1 MAAIYKYCDST
12 EVVLSLRG
20 NEAVQRLSDAR
31 IRNYGV
37 RMLQRMAEDAENL
50 ENSEKPPQCTAH
62 EQGRQEPA
70 AVAEVAVPSCSTAGP
85 SSRSEAAG
93 EEEARPSSS
102 ESNIQTG

>member
-1 MAAIYKYCDST
+1 MKRS
-12 EVVLSLRG
+12 VVR
-20 NEAVQRLSDAR
+20 
-31 IRNYGV
+31 
-37 RMLQRMAEDAENL
+37 
-50 ENSEKPPQCTAH
+50 
-62 EQGRQEPA
+62 RQEPA